1 MDDYQKFKYLLE
13 YFVAHMEYV
22 VNEDTTLAGYDT
34 YLRPLVENGNFVK
47 SGQGYD
53 EDNIQKQIKKWE
65 SYSND
70 FQIVINVSAASR
82 KPYQNNACYLNWKGT
97 WVNVRPNWR
106 NNHIVN
112 LYLSTEQHSGARS
125 EVEKTIEELGLFDNN
140 EPNDALNSFFDNFKE
155 KLNEYLKFKKNKAM
169 KEQIKTYTELL
180 SANHNLILTGA
191 PGTGKTYLAK
201 QIAQQ
206 MIFETIKEK
215 LDDKDKENLFK

>member
-155 KLNEYLKFKKNKAM
+155 KLNEYLKFKKK
-169 KEQIKTYTELL
+169 
-180 SANHNLILTGA
+180 
-191 PGTGKTYLAK
+191 
-201 QIAQQ
+201 
-206 MIFETIKEK
+206 
-215 LDDKDKENLFK
+215 